1 MNVKTSNQLMGWNDR
16 VVSVTRLELRAAR
29 LLAHVEAAAL
39 REGLEGPIEAQ
50 FLRDELEH
58 VLGQRPDV
66 LNPEAGAERH

>member
-29 LLAHVEAAAL
+29 LLAHEAAAL